1 MHSRSFRVKRG
12 ITAYRTLKS
21 IFHQKNQAAADVEE
35 VARHRVR
42 EMSGLYQDPGRRGGQ
57 GSGEPG

>member
-1 MHSRSFRVKRG
+1 VKRG